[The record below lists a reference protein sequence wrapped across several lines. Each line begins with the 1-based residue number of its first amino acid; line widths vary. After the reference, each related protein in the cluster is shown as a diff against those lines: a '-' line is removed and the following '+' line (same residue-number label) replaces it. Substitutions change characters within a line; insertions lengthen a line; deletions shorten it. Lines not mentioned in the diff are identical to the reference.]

1 MTTEAGEDANS
12 IGQPGTIGVTRRLA
26 LNACEPCRQRKAKC
40 DEGQPQCGRCTRLR
54 LSCHYKELSVKKDPV
69 LLHIRKS
76 LANLESQMEEMRS
89 LLHRDR
95 SFADGSPENTYTA
108 TIAYREQDTIF
119 AQGPTERASSP
130 LPSTPLHHSTAPQNI
145 LLWPCLQASL
155 PNLNS
160 VYGLRGEIAEHNTR
174 DAMNVPL
181 SSEHLTTHDNL
192 LSSLTMSQIKCLTKA
207 FFDDL
212 SIYSPLLVESEFA
225 DRILGPVLAGG
236 TTSEL
241 DVCIVLLVLFL
252 GGKALV
258 DQDNQAIPDDPQGAL
273 DAFLDPVE
281 ADLRLSQLSLRIRH
295 NAEISWRC
303 AQALLL
309 TGLFYSQQINV
320 LDHFQAVQRACTTI
334 MILLQCNP
342 RPTQTEVQIY
352 WVAQLLAE
360 FELPASGIG
369 RYEDLIPFP
378 FSEYRNAEE
387 PREVHRVTFLAHLA
401 LRKLLNRIH
410 SNIYG
415 HDHRHTQSV
424 MGLTASSSLSTGF
437 SASMSIIEELDH
449 QLELW
454 RQHLPTEL
462 SFPTLAQM
470 NPWQHEYLTRHRTAS
485 PFERAVGALRARY
498 CAAKSIILRPFLY
511 TLLNSPPQENISARD
526 QENAQLCMLAVLQA
540 VLRQG
545 ILRDS
550 IRAIPMPVNLIRC
563 FFAGAIVMRL
573 VYKRPDLHSLLPA
586 DWKVIYDIQDRIE
599 ADAAH
604 LSPTIAEDMQI
615 LRRLDYMPHNGA
627 V

>member
-1 MTTEAGEDANS
+1 MATEAGEDANGPS
-12 IGQPGTIGVTRRLA
+12 QPNVAGVTRRLA

-40 DEGQPQCGRCTRLR
+40 DEGQPQCGRCARLR
-54 LSCHYKELSVKKDPV
+54 LTCQYKELSMKKDPV
-69 LLHIRKS
+69 LFHIRKS

-89 LLHRDR
+89 LLQRDR
-95 SFADGSPENTYTA
+95 NPVTSSPENSFSA
-108 TIAYREQDTIF
+108 TPAYREQDVAV
-119 AQGPTERASSP
+119 AQVLTEPLSSP

-145 LLWPCLQASL
+145 LLWPCLPA
-155 PNLNS
+155 NLSNLDS
-160 VYGLRGEIAEHNTR
+160 VYGLRGEIAEHNNR
-174 DAMNVPL
+174 DARNLPL
-181 SSEHLTTHDNL
+181 PSGHLTIYDSL
-192 LSSLTMSQIKCLTKA
+192 LSRLTLSQIKCLTKA
-207 FFDDL
+207 FFDEL

-225 DRILGPVLAGG
+225 GRVLGPVLTGAA
-236 TTSEL
+236 TSEL
-241 DVCIVLLVLFL
+241 DACIVLLVLFL
-252 GGKALV
+252 GGKALT
-258 DQDNQAIPDDPQGAL
+258 DQDSPILPDDFRGAVEV
-273 DAFLDPVE
+273 FLDPTE
-281 ADLRLSQLSLRIRH
+281 ANTALSQLSLRVRYS
-295 NAEISWRC
+295 AEISWRSV
-303 AQALLL
+303 QALLL
-309 TGLFYSQQINV
+309 TGLFYSQQLNV
-320 LDHFQAVQRACTTI
+320 LEHFQAVQRACTTI
-334 MILLQCNP
+334 MILLQSNTRPNP
-342 RPTQTEVQIY
+342 TEIQIY
-352 WVAQLLAE
+352 WVAYTHESQLLAE

-387 PREVHRVTFLAHLA
+387 PR
-401 LRKLLNRIH
+401 NRH
-410 SNIYG
+410 GQN
-415 HDHRHTQSV
+415 SV
-424 MGLTASSSLSTGF
+424 GLTASSSLSTGF

-462 SFPTLAQM
+462 AFPTLAQM
-470 NPWQHEYLTRHRTAS
+470 NPWQHEDLTRRRAAS
-485 PFERAVGALRARY
+485 PFERATGALRARY

-511 TLLNSPPQENISARD
+511 TLLNNPPRESIPARD

-563 FFAGAIVMRL
+563 FFAGAIVIRL

-599 ADAAH
+599 TDAAH

-615 LRRLDYMPHNGA
+615 LRRLDYMPHSSA